1 MSESIERI
9 EEITIPKRRLE
20 SILRDYA
27 TAQTIHF
34 LKVDVE
40 GAEREVLAS
49 SDWDA
54 FRPIVVLVEAV
65 EAWSTTPTHDA
76 WEHILLDAE
85 YEFAAFDG
93 INRFYVDRDHHDLVR
108 ALAYPISA
116 LDRFVTA
123 SVRRPSGRR
132 QTSEF
137 ASPRRSAEVSRIASA
152 GPSKKPGPSSTQAK
166 RESEHLSW
174 SLEQAD
180 AELDR
185 GEARVGAAQPVPRAS
200 ARRAR
205 AGVAVARIRL
215 SIAHLARG
223 SDDRGRRTACF
234 R

>member
-1 MSESIERI
+1 MR
-9 EEITIPKRRLE
+9 
-20 SILRDYA
+20 

-65 EAWSTTPTHDA
+65 EAWSTTPTHEA

-93 INRFYVDRDHHDLVR
+93 INRFYVDRDHHDLIP

-123 SVRRPSGRR
+123 SARDEVVAANERVHEAEIRVRELGGAQRHDQSEEEAERLGTSRPGSPCRARGGEA
-132 QTSEF
+132 QSEQLGESL
-137 ASPRRSAEVSRIASA
+137 A
-152 GPSKKPGPSSTQAK
+152 QA
-166 RESEHLSW
+166 
-174 SLEQAD
+174 QAD
-180 AELDR
+180 VERVSQALETSIDR
-185 GEARVGAAQPVPRAS
+185 APGGWAR
-200 ARRAR
+200 
-205 AGVAVARIRL
+205 
-215 SIAHLARG
+215 
-223 SDDRGRRTACF
+223 
-234 R
+234 